1 MKGDI
6 IMSVKINST
15 SRELTKIERYRL
27 TLSPEIK
34 TVQDLADGTVINV
47 KAFCDFDDIDED
59 TGEVAHLLGILD
71 NDDNSYVTQ
80 SATFKRSFS
89 DIADIFADDGESSFA
104 IKKISGTTNAGR
116 PYVNCVLA

>member
-1 MKGDI
+1 MTTAHNGVSAARNYGMDF
-6 IMSVKINST
+6 ST
-15 SRELTKIERYRL
+15 
-27 TLSPEIK
+27 
-34 TVQDLADGTVINV
+34 ADWVT
-47 KAFCDFDDIDED
+47 FCDFDDIDED

-71 NDDNSYVTQ
+71 EDDNSFVTQ

-89 DIADIFADDGESSFA
+89 DIADIFMDDGETTFA

>member
-1 MKGDI
+1 
-6 IMSVKINST
+6 MSVKINST

-59 TGEVAHLLGILD
+59 T
-71 NDDNSYVTQ
+71 
-80 SATFKRSFS
+80 K
-89 DIADIFADDGESSFA
+89 IARLQRMIDLFRAAVPFLFV
-104 IKKISGTTNAGR
+104 SGDRA
-116 PYVNCVLA
+116 PLCP